1 MARDSGRIAPAR
13 ADASLLERATGMLVG
28 VAVGDALG
36 MPTEFLTPET
46 IREWYGAI
54 TALRAADARHPHQA
68 LPPGSVT
75 DDTDHTLL
83 LADLLIEHGTV
94 EPRSWAERLL
104 AWGTSPRVVAN
115 RFVGPSTLKTL
126 EALKVGA
133 PLESVPRGG
142 TSCGAAMRVAPLA
155 IAFEDRD
162 RLEAEVVRSCSV
174 SHFTRTAISGA
185 MAMAFALSAALE
197 PDADADVVA
206 GAAKEGA
213 LRGLEHGDWHWTPP
227 IDRRIGHVMT
237 WARTLERASVVSNL
251 FDLIGVDMYADQ
263 LVPAA
268 IALAAL
274 ADGDPNDAMTMAANL
289 GGDSDTLASMTGSI
303 CGALRG
309 VSAFDPAWRAQVE
322 RVNDVDLVAVA
333 ERLVSLRGRGGRA

>member
-1 MARDSGRIAPAR
+1 
-13 ADASLLERATGMLVG
+13 MLVG

-36 MPTEFLTPET
+36 MPAEFLTPET
-46 IREWYGAI
+46 IRAWYGGI
-54 TALRAADARHPHQA
+54 TTLRAADERHPHHA

-83 LADLLIEHGTV
+83 LAELLIEHGTV
-94 EPRSWAERLL
+94 EPRAWAERLL
-104 AWGTSPRVVAN
+104 AWGTSPRVVAH

-126 EALKVGA
+126 EALKAGA
-133 PLESVPRGG
+133 PLESVPRAG

-155 IAFEDRD
+155 IAFDDRD
-162 RLEAEVVRSCSV
+162 RLEAEVVQSCSV

-185 MAMAFALSAALE
+185 MAMAFALSAALGQGA
-197 PDADADVVA
+197 DADAVA
-206 GAAKEGA
+206 AAAQEGA
-213 LRGLEHGDWHWTPP
+213 RRGLAHGDWHWTPP

-237 WARTLERASVVSNL
+237 WARTLERESVVSNL

>member
-1 MARDSGRIAPAR
+1 MAPAR
-13 ADASLLERATGMLVG
+13 VDASLVERASGMLVG

-54 TALRAADARHPHQA
+54 TTLRAADQRHPHRA
-68 LPPGSVT
+68 LPAGSVT

-83 LADLLIEHGTV
+83 LANVVLERGTV
-94 EPRSWAERLL
+94 EPRAWAERLL

-126 EALKVGA
+126 EALKEGA
-133 PLESVPRGG
+133 PLERVPRAG

-155 IAFEDRD
+155 IAFADRD

-174 SHFTRTAISGA
+174 SHFTTTAISGA
-185 MAMAFALSAALE
+185 MAMAFALSAALGQG
-197 PDADADVVA
+197 ADVDVVA
-206 GAAKEGA
+206 AAAQEGA
-213 LRGLEHGDWHWTPP
+213 RRGLEHGDWHWTPP
-227 IDRRIGHVMT
+227 IGRRIERALD
-237 WARTLERASVVSNL
+237 WARTLEREEVLSNL
-251 FDLIGVDMYADQ
+251 FDLTGVDMFADQ

-274 ADGDPNDAMTMAANL
+274 ADGDPHDAMTMAANL
-289 GGDSDTLASMTGSI
+289 GGDSDTLASMTGSL

-309 VSAFDPAWRAQVE
+309 VNAFDARWREQVE
-322 RVNDVDLVAVA
+322 DVNAIDLTAVA
-333 ERLVSLRGRGGRA
+333 ERLVSFREEGSSA